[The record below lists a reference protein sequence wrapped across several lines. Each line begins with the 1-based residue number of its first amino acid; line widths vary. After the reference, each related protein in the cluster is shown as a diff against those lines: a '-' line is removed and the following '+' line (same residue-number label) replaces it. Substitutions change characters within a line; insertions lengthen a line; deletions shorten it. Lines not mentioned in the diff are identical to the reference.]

1 MKKSKPYFVVIF
13 TSLLSE
19 NTQGYLE
26 MSDKIES
33 LAKLQDGFL
42 GMDSARST
50 IGITVSYWSSL
61 NAIKKWKQQSDHII
75 AQEKGKR
82 DWYDWYKVKICK
94 VEHEYEFKN
103 NS

>member
-61 NAIKKWKQQSDHII
+61 NVIKKWKQQSDHII